1 MKRDF
6 LTLSDFN
13 ETGIRAL
20 LDRAIEMK
28 KKKKSASGW
37 GGGAGHVG
45 NGASLAGRSVGLIF
59 EKASTRTRVSF
70 EAAIYQLGA
79 HSIYMNPND
88 IQLGRGETVAD
99 TARVL
104 SSYLDAIIIRTFA
117 HERVE
122 EFAKYSRVPVIN
134 GLTDRHHPCQGLADL
149 MTMLEKKGRLE
160 GLKVAFIGDGN
171 NVANSLIEGASRM
184 GMDLSVACPEGF
196 EPDPLVLENAM
207 KIKNSRGEIVVLR
220 EPKEAAGRADVVYTD
235 VWVSMGQ
242 EKKADDKKNRFKN
255 YQINDAL
262 LACAKPDAIVM
273 HCLPAH
279 RGEEITNEVMDGP
292 RSAVF
297 DQAENRLYTG
307 KALLERLL
315 PA

>member
-6 LTLSDFN
+6 LTLADFN
-13 ETGIRAL
+13 KAEILSL

-28 KKKKSASGW
+28 KTSAPA
-37 GGGAGHVG
+37 GAP
-45 NGASLAGRSVGLIF
+45 LAGRSVGLMF

-88 IQLGRGETVAD
+88 IQLGRGETAGD

-104 SSYLDAIIIRTFA
+104 SSYMDAIIIRTFE

-160 GLKVAFIGDGN
+160 GLKVAYIGDGN
-171 NVANSLIEGASRM
+171 NVANSLLEGASM
-184 GMDLSVACPEGF
+184 LKMDLSIACPEGF
-196 EPDPLVLENAM
+196 EPDPLVLEKAM
-207 KIKNSRGEIVVLR
+207 KSPGKNEIVVLR
-220 EPKEAAGRADVVYTD
+220 DPKEAAGRSDVIYTD

-242 EKKADDKKNRFKN
+242 EKKSDGKKDRFKN

-262 LACAKPDAIVM
+262 LSCAKPDAIVM

-279 RGEEITNEVMDGP
+279 RGEEITDEVMDGP
-292 RSAVF
+292 RSVIF
-297 DQAENRLYTG
+297 EQAENRLYSG
-307 KALLERLL
+307 KALLEKLL
-315 PA
+315 MAHS